1 MTLALFSRRPR
12 GLPVA
17 AVAVS
22 TLGLEEAPRLKS
34 ISVVVPVRDNPHGL
48 ARLGTWWRGLGE
60 DQRPL
65 ELIVVDD
72 ASRVPVEFV
81 AEEVRIL
88 QGGGRGPACARNVGW
103 RAAKGPWVAFLD
115 SDCLPAAGWPASFA
129 TGWRGE
135 VAVQGAVRAMGTD
148 WLSSYYESQGVL
160 RPMAWTEDGRPQ
172 YLISA
177 NCLVH
182 RDTLERIGGFGER
195 FPLAAGEDVD
205 LGLRLSQ
212 IGALRWCADASVA
225 HDFEP
230 SMRAF
235 VRRFLRYGRGN
246 RMLAEGQPESA
257 GDFFSPRPFL
267 PLLRRPENFLLAG
280 IAFVALGAGWLL
292 GGHGTKPPSKGSL
305 WGD

>member
-12 GLPVA
+12 GFPVA
-17 AVAVS
+17 SAAS
-22 TLGLEEAPRLKS
+22 KLGLEERPLLNG
-34 ISVVVPVRDNPHGL
+34 ISVVVPVRDNSEGL
-48 ARLGTWWRGLGE
+48 ARLGAWWRGLAE
-60 DQRPL
+60 DERPL

-72 ASRVPVEFV
+72 ASQQPVEFA
-81 AEEVRIL
+81 AEAVRIL

-115 SDCLPAAGWPASFA
+115 SDCLPAVGWPASFA
-129 TGWRGE
+129 SGWRGE
-135 VAVQGAVRAMGTD
+135 VAVQGSVRAMGKD
-148 WLSSYYESQGVL
+148 WLSRYYESQGVL

-182 RDTLERIGGFGER
+182 RAALERVGGFSER

-212 IGALRWCADASVA
+212 LGTLRWCAEAHVA

-230 SMRAF
+230 SLRAF
-235 VRRFLRYGRGN
+235 FRRFLRYGRGN
-246 RMLAEGQPESA
+246 RMLAEGQPEST

-267 PLLRRPENFLLAG
+267 PLVYRPGNFLLAG
-280 IAFVALGAGWLL
+280 LAFAALGAGWILE
-292 GGHGTKPPSKGSL
+292 GYGTKLRPKSSL
-305 WGD
+305 

>member
-12 GLPVA
+12 GFPVA
-17 AVAVS
+17 SAAVS
-22 TLGLEEAPRLKS
+22 SLELEEMPRLKS

-72 ASRVPVEFV
+72 ASHVPVEFV

-129 TGWRGE
+129 AGWRGE
-135 VAVQGAVRAMGTD
+135 VAVQGAVRAMGKD

-182 RDTLERIGGFGER
+182 RDALERIGGFGER

-212 IGALRWCADASVA
+212 IGELRWCADASVA

-246 RMLAEGQPESA
+246 RMLAEGQPEST

-280 IAFVALGAGWLL
+280 LAFVALGVGWILE
-292 GGHGTKPPSKGSL
+292 GHGTKPPSKGSL
-305 WGD
+305 